1 MQYVTPGDMPLK
13 QRPVAEQGRLFHES
27 SIMTKEEKKKKKTDY
42 TTAGSSAA
50 QYQVIKI
57 N

>member
-27 SIMTKEEKKKKKTDY
+27 SIMIKEEKKKKKQIIQQQ
-42 TTAGSSAA
+42 AA
-50 QYQVIKI
+50 LLLNTK
-57 N
+57 